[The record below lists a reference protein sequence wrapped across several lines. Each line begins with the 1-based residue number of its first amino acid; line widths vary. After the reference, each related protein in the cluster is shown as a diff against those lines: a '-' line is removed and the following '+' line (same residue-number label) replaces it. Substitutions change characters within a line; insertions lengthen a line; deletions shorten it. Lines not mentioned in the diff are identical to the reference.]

1 MTESTATKAERQPQQ
16 VLRRLGAFLMRGE
29 VLAATYLVVA
39 IAASIQAVLLGNH
52 EFGGRQYTEYN
63 NYVIFKQSF
72 FHLLQG
78 RNLYVLFP
86 DEQWDLYKYSPTFA
100 LAMGSLAYLP
110 DWLGLTLWNA
120 LNALALYW
128 GISSLPLS
136 NKVKQSI
143 LWFVLLELLTS
154 IQNAQSNGLLA
165 GLMLLAF
172 GSYHKGHTGKAALW
186 LVAATFIKVYGA
198 IGFSLFLLFPQ
209 KPSFIWKAAAWTVL
223 FAVVPLVV
231 PGLGIAG
238 LAAQY
243 KNWTV
248 MMAADQSASYGLSVM
263 GWLHTWFGVNGGKGM
278 VTVVG
283 LVLFLLPFARIGML
297 GQLRYQ
303 LLLLA
308 SMLIWVI
315 IFNHKAESPT
325 FVIAAAGA
333 GLWYYTGEKTAFRR
347 VAIVLFFIF
356 TCMSPTDLFPRFVRD
371 EIFKPYVVKAV
382 PGIFLWVVVLW
393 DLMTFKPQADESSS
407 QPALA

>member
-1 MTESTATKAERQPQQ
+1 MTGFRAVA
-16 VLRRLGAFLMRGE
+16 GFLMQNK
-29 VLAATYLVVA
+29 VVA
-39 IAASIQAVLLGNH
+39 TIYFVTAVVASIQAILLGNH

-86 DEQWDLYKYSPTFA
+86 IEQWDLYKYSPTFA

-110 DWLGLTLWNA
+110 DWLGLTLWNI
-120 LNALALYW
+120 LNALVLYW
-128 GISSLPLS
+128 GIRSLPL
-136 NKVKQSI
+136 NEKTKLSI

-172 GSYHKGHTGKAALW
+172 GSYHKGHTGRAALW

-198 IGFSLFLLFPQ
+198 IGFALFFLFPQ
-209 KPSFIWKAAAWTVL
+209 KPSFIAKAAAWTVL
-223 FAVVPLVV
+223 FAIVPLVV

-238 LAAQY
+238 LLAQY
-243 KNWTV
+243 KNWTL

-263 GWLHTWFGVNGGKGM
+263 GWLHTWFGVNGGKGV
-278 VTVVG
+278 VTALG
-283 LVLFLLPFARIGML
+283 LALFLLPYGRITML

-325 FVIAAAGA
+325 FVIAAVGA
-333 GLWYYTGEKTAFRR
+333 GLWYYTGPKTTVQR
-347 VAIVLFFIF
+347 VAVVLFFIF

-371 EIFKPYVVKAV
+371 EIFKPYVIKAV
-382 PGIFLWVVVLW
+382 PSIFLWVAVLW
-393 DLMTFKPQADESSS
+393 DLMTYKPLPNTE
-407 QPALA
+407 PPLHLAA